1 MAWSGT
7 DRRQTK
13 RHYLG
18 KASGSGSRMRVY
30 QTREAIE
37 VDELEGYDVV
47 RKRVFYD
54 DVVLVTQHQFMGWTT
69 VATLAVLTLLFGA
82 FSIAVGIGEPWPT
95 KVGVLAVTTLP
106 FLVAL
111 VLRIA
116 FRVDAVTVYGR
127 RTRAQIHFAFRK
139 ERARRTFNQ
148 ICRAVKETQDRIA
161 REASRPAPAPRPP
174 LAPPPPSVAG

>member
-7 DRRQTK
+7 ERRQTK

-18 KASGSGSRMRVY
+18 KASGAGARMRVY
-30 QTREAIE
+30 QTRDAIE
-37 VDELEGYDVV
+37 VDELDGYDVV

-54 DVVLVTQHQFMGWTT
+54 DVVLVTQHQFMGWPT
-69 VATLAVLTLLFGA
+69 VVGTAFLALVLGA
-82 FSIAVGIGEPWPT
+82 LSLALSLDQPWMVRLGI
-95 KVGVLAVTTLP
+95 LAVTTLP
-106 FLVAL
+106 FLVAV

-148 ICRAVKETQDRIA
+148 ICRAVKETPDRIA
-161 REASRPAPAPRPP
+161 REASRPAALPRPP
-174 LAPPPPSVAG
+174 LAPPPSAG